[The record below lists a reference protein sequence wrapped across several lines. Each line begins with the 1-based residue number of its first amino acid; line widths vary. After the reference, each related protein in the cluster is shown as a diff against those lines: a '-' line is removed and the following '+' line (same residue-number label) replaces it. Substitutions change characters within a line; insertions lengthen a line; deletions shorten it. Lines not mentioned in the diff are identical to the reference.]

1 MLLKQTK
8 AFNNQ
13 WSFSFFFQL
22 YTGSKLFCFKLLC
35 LHQFSSLL
43 TAILHFVL
51 LQRLCHLGWGAQL
64 CPVVRGLELAEISG
78 LPSQSPQPVPG
89 HWHPAWCGDT
99 KVTEGSSCL
108 AGGSPVISAIMR
120 KLTCEDWALPHKRG
134 WISEQAGPTA
144 DTHTATRAHVYLH
157 QSTIFYFTLYLWVR
171 F

>member
-22 YTGSKLFCFKLLC
+22 HTGSKLFCFKLLC

-64 CPVVRGLELAEISG
+64 CTVVRGLELAEISG
-78 LPSQSPQPVPG
+78 LPSQSPQHDMGTPK
-89 HWHPAWCGDT
+89 WHKAAPAWL
-99 KVTEGSSCL
+99 VAPQWFLPSWEN
-108 AGGSPVISAIMR
+108 SPVKTGHCHTNGDEFLNRLAQQQIPI
-120 KLTCEDWALPHKRG
+120 LQPGLPFICTKAQSS
-134 WISEQAGPTA
+134 IL
-144 DTHTATRAHVYLH
+144 HV
-157 QSTIFYFTLYLWVR
+157 IFG
-171 F
+171 

>member
-51 LQRLCHLGWGAQL
+51 FRGSATLVEGLSCALWWGGWSWLKSPASPPRAHSQCLGTDTQHNVGTPKWQKA
-64 CPVVRGLELAEISG
+64 A
-78 LPSQSPQPVPG
+78 
-89 HWHPAWCGDT
+89 PAWL
-99 KVTEGSSCL
+99 VAPQWFLQSWEN
-108 AGGSPVISAIMR
+108 SPV
-120 KLTCEDWALPHKRG
+120 KTGHC
-134 WISEQAGPTA
+134 
-144 DTHTATRAHVYLH
+144 HTNRDEFLNRLAQQQIPILQPGLMFICTKAQSSILH
-157 QSTIFYFTLYLWVR
+157 FIFG
-171 F
+171 